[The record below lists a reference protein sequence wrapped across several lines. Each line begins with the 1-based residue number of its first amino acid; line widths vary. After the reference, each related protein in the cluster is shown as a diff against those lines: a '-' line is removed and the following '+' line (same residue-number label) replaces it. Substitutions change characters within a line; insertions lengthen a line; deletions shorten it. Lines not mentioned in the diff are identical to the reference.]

1 MVYDF
6 FYMYTQEFIAS
17 LAQEKKVSAHTQKA
31 YKRDLKQLASFWQE
45 TKKPSN
51 ARQIDGENS
60 TKPMPLQKVVEKF
73 FAMLAHK
80 GITPSSIARK
90 ISCLSSFKK
99 YLKKRGI
106 ILPIELK
113 RPLVLLKDPLSLPLK
128 EAVNVLDL
136 VKITDLP
143 TPYPYRDKA
152 LIELIYSTGITCAEI
167 VSVEIKH
174 VDFTSQTILIR
185 SKKKKERVVPFN
197 NQSEVCIRAYLE
209 NERPFIN
216 SPHETL
222 FLNHRRKP
230 LTPRS
235 VQRVCIMFRELLGK
249 RRIIT
254 PQVLRS
260 SYAAHQITQGT
271 DIEVVQELLGHKTRI
286 STERYKK
293 VRIAAERKMSTSVTQ
308 A

>member
-1 MVYDF
+1 MLYELF
-6 FYMYTQEFIAS
+6 TTYAQAFIAS
-17 LAQEKKVSAHTQKA
+17 LAQEKKVSVHTQNA
-31 YKRDLKQLASFWQE
+31 YKRDLKQLVSFWQE
-45 TKKPSN
+45 TQKHSN
-51 ARQIDGENS
+51 AQRADGKNS
-60 TKPMPLQKVVEKF
+60 IKPLSLQKVIEKF
-73 FAMLAHK
+73 FALLTHK
-80 GITPSSIARK
+80 GITSSSIARK
-90 ISCLSSFKK
+90 ISSINSFKK

-106 ILPIELK
+106 VLPIDLK
-113 RPLVLLKDPLSLPLK
+113 RPAVLLKDPLSLPLK
-128 EAVNVLDL
+128 EAVHVLDL

-167 VSVEIKH
+167 VSIEIKN
-174 VDFTSQTILIR
+174 VDFTSKSILIR
-185 SKKKKERVVPFN
+185 SKKKKERVIPFN
-197 NQSEVCIRAYLE
+197 NQSEVCLRTYLE
-209 NERPFIN
+209 NERPFVH
-216 SPHETL
+216 SPHEAL

-249 RRIIT
+249 KRVIT

-293 VRIAAERKMSTSVTQ
+293 VRIAAERKMSKSVK
-308 A
+308 